1 MTSPKGKKGA
11 TKKAPRDSDSAPQV
25 KYTDAEVKEAAKL
38 IVYSNYQRGEKR
50 HNGVIETAAHICHV
64 SPKTMYQW
72 LDREWFQDELFK
84 QRQQLY
90 RIGLNA
96 VTNLQKSGRNGSDTA
111 NIYLAKNAFPFQFDE
126 NIRKQ
131 QEKQAADIE
140 MLKQKLAKA
149 EDQLARLPVPE
160 YVEAGREPS
169 AQPAQAFPVMQ

>member
-1 MTSPKGKKGA
+1 MTEPKIPKRKKPA
-11 TKKAPRDSDSAPQV
+11 RKKEPKHTP
-25 KYTDAEVKEAAKL
+25 AELKEAAKL
-38 IVYSNYQRGEKR
+38 LVFSNYQKGERR
-50 HNGVIETAAHICHV
+50 HNGVIETCAHICHV
-64 SPKTMYQW
+64 APKTIYEW
-72 LDREWFQDELFK
+72 LERPWFQAYLQE
-84 QRQQLY
+84 QRQLLY

-96 VTNLQKSGRNGSDTA
+96 VANLQKSGRNGSDTA